1 MVTNII
7 YATIIIVIVLP
18 FVYIYFWINVNSL
31 RYFTMMSRMAV
42 MPVHFQQQ
50 PTMLVSQPP
59 PYGSSFQPQ
68 GGPPPVEG
76 GMYGDKSQPPN
87 TASWQSPHDLC
98 RIIELLE
105 KQIFFTTEVL

>member
-7 YATIIIVIVLP
+7 YATIVIVIVLP

-31 RYFTMMSRMAV
+31 RHFTLMSRMAV

-87 TASWQSPHDLC
+87 TAAW
-98 RIIELLE
+98 
-105 KQIFFTTEVL
+105 

>member
-1 MVTNII
+1 MVSNII
-7 YATIIIVIVLP
+7 YATIVIVIVLP

-31 RYFTMMSRMAV
+31 RHFTVMSRMAV

-76 GMYGDKSQPPN
+76 GM
-87 TASWQSPHDLC
+87 
-98 RIIELLE
+98 
-105 KQIFFTTEVL
+105 